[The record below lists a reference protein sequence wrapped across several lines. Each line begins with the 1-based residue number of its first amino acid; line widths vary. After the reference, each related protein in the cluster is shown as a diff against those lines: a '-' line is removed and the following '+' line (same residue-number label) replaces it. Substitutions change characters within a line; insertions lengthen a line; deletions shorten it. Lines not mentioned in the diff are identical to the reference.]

1 MALHTWMWTAT
12 IVAENLTAW
21 DRVQLARHANRPHSL
36 DYIHEL
42 VRGFVEL
49 CGDRLYGDDRALIG
63 GIGNFRGR
71 TVMAIGH
78 QKGSNTREN
87 IERNFGMPKPE
98 GYRKALRLIRLAEK
112 FELPL
117 LTFIDTPAA
126 DPGLGSEERGQATAI
141 AENLIEMAAMRIPA
155 IATVIGEGGSG
166 GALAIGVADRI
177 LMLENAI
184 YAVASPEACATILWK
199 DAGQAPAA
207 AEILRITA
215 RDLKEFG
222 IADEVIDEPV
232 PAHEQPATT
241 IQRVGDAIH
250 RHLVSVE
257 QAVHDSGIDTVVDTR
272 YKKYRYI
279 GRWMEETEESIQK
292 TGIPD
297 DQTDGS
303 RSAPSI
309 RSVRIQR
316 V

>member
-1 MALHTWMWTAT
+1 MADR
-12 IVAENLTAW
+12 LTAW
-21 DRVQLARHANRPHSL
+21 DRVQLARHATRPHSL
-36 DYIHEL
+36 DYIHDL

-49 CGDRLYGDDRALIG
+49 RGDRLFGDDRALIG
-63 GIGNFRGR
+63 GIGEFRGR

-78 QKGSNTREN
+78 QKGTNTREN

-112 FELPL
+112 FGIPL

-141 AENLIEMAAMRIPA
+141 AENLIAMAAMRIPA

-166 GALAIGVADRI
+166 GALAISVADRI

-222 IADEVIDEPV
+222 IADEVIAESV

-241 IQRVGDAIH
+241 IQRVGDAIE
-250 RHLVSVE
+250 RHLLEVE
-257 QAVHDSGIDTVVDTR
+257 QDVHEFGIDSVVETR

-279 GRWMEETEESIQK
+279 GRWLEDAEESINESV
-292 TGIPD
+292 GAA
-297 DQTDGS
+297 DQIDS
-303 RSAPSI
+303 ERSASTI
-309 RSVRIQR
+309 GSGRTKRA
-316 V
+316 